1 MRFLK
6 LICFVSSLLT
16 ATAANAIE
24 SPSLELGKALFQ
36 ATELGT
42 KQRSCSTCHPNGK
55 GLEMIGDFTDQELK
69 DIINACIRD
78 ALDGKM
84 LAIDSQEMDALTGY
98 IRSFQKA
105 D

>member
-1 MRFLK
+1 MRYLK
-6 LICFVSSLLT
+6 LICFFSAVFI
-16 ATAANAIE
+16 ATAINAIE
-24 SPSLELGKALFQ
+24 SPSLDLGKSLFE

-42 KQRSCSTCHPNGK
+42 KQRSCATCHAEGK
-55 GLEMIGDFTDQELK
+55 GLEMISDFSDQELK
-69 DIINACIRD
+69 DIVNACIRD